1 MFDPTTLGDPL
12 AQQTQWTPLVPGGAN
27 FTTHTLH
34 EHPQGLE
41 YRKNAKTMAFG
52 GVFLLVGLAVTFGA
66 PFSEWWLLLLGLPFL
81 GVGAYVMW
89 PTKVLFDRA
98 RASVTVKSRA
108 ISFRDI
114 AALQLITERVDG
126 DDSADY
132 DSHELNLVLSDGT
145 RLNLVDHAGKQVL
158 RDDLVRLR
166 ALVGC
171 RAWDATAR

>member
-12 AQQTQWTPLVPGGAN
+12 ALRTQWTPLVPGGAN
-27 FTTHTLH
+27 FTTHALH
-34 EHPQGLE
+34 EHAQGLE
-41 YRKNAKTMAFG
+41 YRKNGKTMAFG
-52 GVFLLVGLAVTFGA
+52 GVFLIVGLGVTLGA
-66 PFSEWWLLLLGLPFL
+66 PFTAWSLLLLGLPFL
-81 GVGAYVMW
+81 GVGAFVLW

-98 RASVTVKSRA
+98 SASVTVKGRA
-108 ISFRDI
+108 IPFRDI
-114 AALQLITERVDG
+114 VALQLITERVDG